1 MNELEGRAE
10 IYAAEKINEL
20 MSKAIAQAYVDGY
33 RNGYK
38 DRDCEIEKLD
48 HIEGKIDVHDLGLP
62 SGTLW
67 TLNYLEDEEEN
78 TNYLP
83 YVKAAKLGLP
93 SKEQV
98 DELIEKCRWQGEFSS
113 TRISFYGAICIGV
126 NGEKISF
133 NSFGYKENDKRV
145 GAPNYGGGNAYFW
158 IHDEEDG
165 DEKNAVRIYD
175 VENGKPKM
183 EIVKIFSGY
192 KLTVLIVR
200 NGINNILK
208 ASQRTRG

>member
-1 MNELEGRAE
+1 MNELQERAE
-10 IYAAEKINEL
+10 IYAAEKMNEL
-20 MSKAIAQAYVDGY
+20 MSGAIAQAYIDGY

-38 DRDCEIEKLD
+38 DRDCEIGKLD
-48 HIEGKIDVHDLGLP
+48 LIEEKIEVHDLGLP

-67 TLNYLEDEEEN
+67 TLNYLEDEEES

-93 SKEQV
+93 TKEQV
-98 DELIEKCRWQGEFSS
+98 DELIEKCRWQGNFSS
-113 TRISFYGAICIGV
+113 TRISFYGAICIGA

-133 NSFGYKENDKRV
+133 DSCGYKEDEMKV

-165 DEKNAVRIYD
+165 DEKNAIRIYN
-175 VENGKPKM
+175 VENGKPQM

-192 KLTVLIVR
+192 KLPVLIVR
-200 NGINNILK
+200 K
-208 ASQRTRG
+208 

>member
-1 MNELEGRAE
+1 MNELQERAE
-10 IYAAEKINEL
+10 IYAAEKMNEL
-20 MSKAIAQAYVDGY
+20 MSGAIAQAYIDGY

-38 DRDCEIEKLD
+38 DRDCEIGKLD
-48 HIEGKIDVHDLGLP
+48 LIEEKIEVHDLGLP

-67 TLNYLEDEEEN
+67 TLNYLEDEEES

-93 SKEQV
+93 TKEQV
-98 DELIEKCRWQGEFSS
+98 DELIEKCRWQGNFSS
-113 TRISFYGAICIGV
+113 TRISFYGAICIGA

-133 NSFGYKENDKRV
+133 DSCGYKEDEMIV

-165 DEKNAVRIYD
+165 DEKMLLEFMMWRM
-175 VENGKPKM
+175 ESPKW
-183 EIVKIFSGY
+183 K
-192 KLTVLIVR
+192 
-200 NGINNILK
+200 
-208 ASQRTRG
+208 